1 MRDEFPLLL
10 RAWKAGIRCWL
21 SFQGPLHILFYDRL
35 QTNLRE
41 EMVKLLQFLNWEVT
55 ESQLDCVL
63 RDSEG
68 KFHRKRASR
77 IDNLELL
84 SIEQLR
90 RVTDAYEELDSLVE
104 KRITGGMLVSF

>member
-1 MRDEFPLLL
+1 
-10 RAWKAGIRCWL
+10 
-21 SFQGPLHILFYDRL
+21 
-35 QTNLRE
+35 
-41 EMVKLLQFLNWEVT
+41 MVKLLQFLNWEVT

-104 KRITGGMLVSF
+104 KRITGGMLVSFWTYMIPVTMPYVLEVGRYYRGYIKLTWNVVFFY